1 MISGT
6 LSMLRRTTLRARNGV
21 HLFHSLALQLETTNH
36 DHESPEVSL
45 AETNRLLFSYS
56 RSNLNLQVLNLF
68 LDNHRQGK
76 PVDALTLSCVVKS
89 CGYLSDWILGRQLH
103 CCCIKLGCAADV
115 SVGTALIDMYMK
127 CDCVG
132 DARKVFDFMP
142 ERNVVSWTSL
152 ITGYTQSGL
161 PDVVVDLFARMQVEG
176 VWPNSYT
183 FASVLTS
190 VAARGAVDEGKQ
202 AHAQLIKFGNQSTV
216 FVCNSLMNMYSKCG
230 CVDDANAVFESVENK
245 DVVSWNSMIAG
256 LVLNGSDLEALKLFC
271 RMKLAGL
278 KPTQLT
284 FVTVIKLCAKL
295 KDLILSQQLHCCVV
309 KDGFALDVNILTALM
324 VVYSKCGKMD
334 DAFELFYAMSGARNV
349 VSWTAM
355 ICAFIQNGDLHR
367 AAVLFSQ
374 MMSGDVRPNEF
385 TFSTILSASPIISP
399 PQIHAQVIKTNYHN
413 VSSVGTALL
422 AAYAKLGSTQNALS
436 VFRDIDMKD
445 IVAWSAM
452 MFAFAQAGD
461 SEGAAKLYSEM
472 NLNKVK
478 PNEFTLSSVID
489 ACASP
494 AASVEQGKQFHGI
507 IIKFRYQDAICVSS
521 ALVTMYAKKGSI
533 ENAQKVFERQS
544 IRDLVSWNSIISG
557 YAQHGYGH
565 KALEIFKEMEAQ
577 GLKMDSV
584 TFLGVIVACM
594 HTGLVEEGNKYF
606 DTMVKDHGINPTM
619 EHYACMVD
627 LYSRSGKLEE
637 ALNFIEGMPFRA
649 GPMIWRTLLGACRV
663 HKNVEL
669 GKFAAEQLMS
679 LEPQD
684 SAAYVLLSNIYALT
698 GKWDE
703 RAKIRKLMNERKV
716 KKEAGR
722 SWIQIKNK
730 VHSFLAADR
739 SHPLSESIYEK
750 LKEMTKRLK
759 DEGYC
764 ADTDLVLHEVEEE
777 HKETMLSRHSER
789 LAIAFGLI
797 STPQGTPLQ
806 IVKNLRVCTDC
817 HTAIKMISKLEER
830 GIVVRDSNR
839 FHHFKDGSCSCGDYW

>member
-1 MISGT
+1 
-6 LSMLRRTTLRARNGV
+6 MLRRRTTLTLRATTV
-21 HLFHSLALQLETTNH
+21 SHLHSLALQLETTND
-36 DHESPEVSL
+36 DHESPELSL
-45 AETNRLLFSYS
+45 AETNRLLFAYS
-56 RSNLNLQVLNLF
+56 RSNLNLLVLNLF
-68 LDNHRQGK
+68 LETYRQGK
-76 PVDALTLSCVVKS
+76 PVDDLTLSCVVKS
-89 CGYLSDWILGRQLH
+89 CGCLSDWILGRQLH
-103 CCCIKLGCAADV
+103 SCCIKCGWGAGV

-127 CDCVG
+127 CDFVE

-142 ERNVVSWTSL
+142 DRNVVSWTSL

-161 PDVVVDLFARMQVEG
+161 QDVVMDLFTRMQMES
-176 VWPNSYT
+176 VWPNQFT
-183 FASVLTS
+183 FASVLSS
-190 VAARGAVDEGKQ
+190 VAARGVVYEGKQ
-202 AHAQLIKFGNQSTV
+202 AHAQIIKFGHQSTV
-216 FVCNSLMNMYSKCG
+216 FVSNSLMNMYFKCG
-230 CVDDANAVFESVENK
+230 LVEDALRVFDSMENK
-245 DVVSWNSMIAG
+245 DAVSWNSMIAG
-256 LVLNGSDLEALKLFC
+256 MVLNGSDFDALKLFC
-271 RMKLAGL
+271 GMKLSDL

-284 FVTVIKLCAKL
+284 FVTVIKLCANL
-295 KDLILSQQLHCCVV
+295 KDLILAQQLHCCVV
-309 KDGFALDVNILTALM
+309 KDGLELDVNISTALL
-324 VVYSKCGKMD
+324 VVYSKCGKMS
-334 DAFELFYAMSGARNV
+334 DAFELFSAMSGARNV

-355 ICAFIQNGDLHR
+355 IGGYIQNGELHR

-374 MMSGDVRPNEF
+374 MMGGGVRPNDF
-385 TFSTILSASPIISP
+385 TFSTILTASPSISP
-399 PQIHAQVIKTNYHN
+399 AQIHAQVIKTNYHN

-422 AAYAKLGSTQNALS
+422 AAYAKLGSTQEALS
-436 VFRDIDMKD
+436 VFGDIDVKD

-452 MFAFAQAGD
+452 MFGYAQAGD

-472 NLNKVK
+472 NMKEVR

-507 IIKFRYQDAICVSS
+507 VIKFRYQGSICVSS

-544 IRDLVSWNSIISG
+544 IRDLVSWNSIVSG

-565 KALEIFKEMEAQ
+565 KALEIFKEMEAHD
-577 GLKMDSV
+577 LEMDGV

-594 HTGLVEEGNKYF
+594 HAGLVEEGQKYF
-606 DTMVKDHGINPTM
+606 DSMIRDHRINPTM
-619 EHYACMVD
+619 EHYACLVD
-627 LYSRSGKLEE
+627 LYSRAGKLED
-637 ALNFIEGMPFRA
+637 ALNFIKGMPFPA
-649 GPMIWRTLLGACRV
+649 GPTIWRTLLGACRV

-669 GKFAAEQLMS
+669 GKLAAEQLMS

-684 SAAYVLLSNIYALT
+684 SAAYVLLSNIYAST
-698 GKWDE
+698 GKWEE
-703 RAKIRKLMNERKV
+703 RAKVRKLMDERNV

-730 VHSFLAADR
+730 VHSFLASDR

-750 LKEMTKRLK
+750 LKEVTMRLK

-777 HKETMLSRHSER
+777 YKEAMLSQHSER

-797 STPQGTPLQ
+797 STPQETPLQ
-806 IVKNLRVCTDC
+806 IVKNLRVCADC
-817 HTAIKMISKLEER
+817 HTAIKMISKLER
-830 GIVVRDSNR
+830 RNIVVRDSNR